1 MSIEATARP
10 KSAEPWK
17 KTNQRSKLIQIVA
30 STVPVAIASG
40 AWLLAGVDLMVS
52 ILLVLLPLQLLAV
65 GIAGFLLKGKR
76 GVPDAALI
84 VMTYFLGAF
93 VMVLLISVL
102 WSVVE
107 AGFAALSPQFIFQN
121 NVYVTPTTGLEIGGV
136 GHAVIGTLLVVG
148 LSTLVT
154 VPLGVATGVYLTE
167 TRGKSRGFIRVLLQA
182 IAGLPSVV
190 AGLFVYSM
198 LIVTGV
204 SAYAGWLGS
213 LALVPLMLP
222 TVARVTE
229 ESLRLVPQ
237 ELRNGAL
244 GLGAPSWRAFLM
256 VTLPAAKSGVV
267 TAILLGVARVIGET
281 APLLTT
287 TFAANNT
294 SINVIEGGLATLPT
308 YIYNY
313 VSLGFD
319 TSIQR
324 AWGAALVL
332 LILVGVLF
340 GAARYVSR
348 PKSLKAKKK
357 KEKR

>member
-1 MSIEATARP
+1 MSTEAIARP

-30 STVPVAIASG
+30 STVPVGIASA
-40 AWLLAGVDLMVS
+40 AWLFAGVDLIVS
-52 ILLVLLPLQLLAV
+52 VMLVLLPLQLIAI
-65 GIAGFLLKGKR
+65 GIAGFLLKGRR

-84 VMTYFLGAF
+84 VMTYFLGTF

-167 TRGKSRGFIRVLLQA
+167 TRGKSRGLIRVLLQA

-244 GLGAPSWRAFLM
+244 GLGAPSWRAFTM

-267 TAILLGVARVIGET
+267 TAILLGIARVIGET

-294 SINVIEGGLATLPT
+294 SLNFIEGGLATLPT

-332 LILVGVLF
+332 LLLVGILF
-340 GAARYVSR
+340 GTARYISR
-348 PKSLKAKKK
+348 PKSLKQKKK
-357 KEKR
+357 KEK

>member
-1 MSIEATARP
+1 
-10 KSAEPWK
+10 
-17 KTNQRSKLIQIVA
+17 
-30 STVPVAIASG
+30 
-40 AWLLAGVDLMVS
+40 
-52 ILLVLLPLQLLAV
+52 
-65 GIAGFLLKGKR
+65 
-76 GVPDAALI
+76 
-84 VMTYFLGAF
+84 MTYFLGAF

-121 NVYVTPTTGLEIGGV
+121 NVYVTPTTSLEIGGV
-136 GHAVIGTLLVVG
+136 GHAVLGTLLVVG

-167 TRGKSRGFIRVLLQA
+167 TRGKSRGLIRVLLQA

-229 ESLRLVPQ
+229 ESLKLVPQ

-244 GLGAPSWRAFLM
+244 ALGAPSWRAFLM

-294 SINVIEGGLATLPT
+294 SINVFNGGLATLPT

-332 LILVGVLF
+332 LLLVGILF

>member
-1 MSIEATARP
+1 
-10 KSAEPWK
+10 
-17 KTNQRSKLIQIVA
+17 
-30 STVPVAIASG
+30 
-40 AWLLAGVDLMVS
+40 
-52 ILLVLLPLQLLAV
+52 
-65 GIAGFLLKGKR
+65 LLKGRR

-84 VMTYFLGAF
+84 VMTYFLGTF
-93 VMVLLISVL
+93 VMVLLVSVL

-167 TRGKSRGFIRVLLQA
+167 TRGKGRGVIRVLLQA

-294 SINVIEGGLATLPT
+294 SINVFDGGLATLPT

-332 LILVGVLF
+332 LILVGILF

>member
-1 MSIEATARP
+1 
-10 KSAEPWK
+10 
-17 KTNQRSKLIQIVA
+17 
-30 STVPVAIASG
+30 
-40 AWLLAGVDLMVS
+40 
-52 ILLVLLPLQLLAV
+52 LAV
-65 GIAGFLLKGKR
+65 GIAGFVLKGKR

-121 NVYVTPTTGLEIGGV
+121 NVYVTPTTSLEIGGV
-136 GHAVIGTLLVVG
+136 GHAVLGTLLVVG

-167 TRGKSRGFIRVLLQA
+167 TRGKSRGLIRVLLQA

-229 ESLRLVPQ
+229 ESLKLVPQ

-244 GLGAPSWRAFLM
+244 ALGAPSWRAFLM

-294 SINVIEGGLATLPT
+294 SINVFNGGLATLPT

-332 LILVGVLF
+332 LLLVGILF

>member
-1 MSIEATARP
+1 MNLEPQVRP

-17 KTNQRSKLIQIVA
+17 KSNQRSKLIQIVA
-30 STVPVAIASG
+30 STVPVATASG
-40 AWLLAGVDLMVS
+40 AWLLAGVDLMVA
-52 ILLVLLPLQLLAV
+52 ILLVLLPLQLFAV

-76 GVPDAALI
+76 GVPDAALV

-93 VMVLLISVL
+93 VMVLLTSVL

-121 NVYVTPTTGLEIGGV
+121 NVYVTPTTSLEIGGV

-148 LSTLVT
+148 LSTIVT

-167 TRGKSRGFIRVLLQA
+167 TRGKSRGLIRVLLQA

-204 SAYAGWLGS
+204 SAFAGWLGS

-222 TVARVTE
+222 TIARVTE

-256 VTLPAAKSGVV
+256 VTLPAAKTGVV

-294 SINVIEGGLATLPT
+294 SINVFNGGLATLPT

-332 LILVGVLF
+332 LILVGILF
-340 GAARYVSR
+340 GAARFVSR

>member
-1 MSIEATARP
+1 MNLDAVARP
-10 KSAEPWK
+10 KAAEPWK
-17 KTNQRSKLIQIVA
+17 RTDKRSKNIQIVA
-30 STVPVAIASG
+30 SIVPGLIALGSVV
-40 AWLLAGVDLMVS
+40 LAGVDLIVAV
-52 ILLVLLPLQLLAV
+52 ILVLLPLQLLAIGV
-65 GIAGFLLKGKR
+65 AGFVIKGRR
-76 GVPDAALI
+76 GVPDASLV
-84 VMTYFLGAF
+84 VMTFFFGTF

-102 WSVVE
+102 WSVIE
-107 AGFAALSPQFIFQN
+107 AGFSALSPQFVFQN

-136 GHAVIGTLLVVG
+136 GHAVLGTLMVVG

-167 TRGKSRGFIRVLLQA
+167 TRAKGRGFIRVLLQA

-244 GLGAPSWRAFLM
+244 GLGAPAWRAFLM

-281 APLLTT
+281 APLITT

-294 SINVIEGGLATLPT
+294 SFNMIEGGMATLPT

-313 VSLGFD
+313 ISLGFD
-319 TSIQR
+319 TSIAR

-332 LILVGVLF
+332 MLLVGILF
-340 GAARYVSR
+340 GVARYISR
-348 PKSLKAKKK
+348 PKSLKKKK
-357 KEKR
+357 VKP

>member
-1 MSIEATARP
+1 MSIEAVARP
-10 KSAEPWK
+10 KTAEPWK
-17 KTNQRSKLIQIVA
+17 KTNQRSKLIQIIA
-30 STVPVAIASG
+30 STVPVTIASS
-40 AWLLAGVDLMVS
+40 AWLLAGMDLMVA

-76 GVPDAALI
+76 GIPDAVLI

-167 TRGKSRGFIRVLLQA
+167 TRAKSRGFIRVLLQA

-229 ESLRLVPQ
+229 EALKLVPQ

-294 SINVIEGGLATLPT
+294 SLNVFDGGLATLPT

-332 LILVGVLF
+332 LILVGILF

>member
-1 MSIEATARP
+1 MNLDAVARP
-10 KSAEPWK
+10 KTAEPWR
-17 KTNQRSKLIQIVA
+17 KTDNRSKMVQIVA
-30 STVPVAIASG
+30 SVIPIGVASV
-40 AWLLAGVDLMVS
+40 AWLFAEVDLIVS
-52 ILLVLLPLQLLAV
+52 ILFILLPLQLITV
-65 GIAGFLLKGKR
+65 SIAGFLLKGRR

-84 VMTYFLGAF
+84 VVTYFLGTF
-93 VMVLLISVL
+93 VMVLLFSVL

-107 AGFAALSPQFIFQN
+107 AGFAALSPQFVFQN

-136 GHAVIGTLLVVG
+136 GHAIIGTLLVVG

-167 TRGKSRGFIRVLLQA
+167 TRAKGRGFIRVLFQA
-182 IAGLPSVV
+182 IAGLPSIVS
-190 AGLFVYSM
+190 GLFVYSM

-229 ESLRLVPQ
+229 ESLKLVPQ

-281 APLLTT
+281 APLLLTT
-287 TFAANNT
+287 LAANST
-294 SINVIEGGLATLPT
+294 SLNILDGGLATLPT
-308 YIYNY
+308 YIYGY
-313 VSLGFD
+313 ISLGFD

-332 LILVGVLF
+332 LILVGILF
-340 GAARYVSR
+340 GTARYISR
-348 PKSLKAKKK
+348 PKKAKKK
-357 KEKR
+357 EKS

>member
-1 MSIEATARP
+1 MSTQAIDRP
-10 KSAEPWK
+10 QSAEPWK
-17 KTNQRSKLIQIVA
+17 KSSSKTKLRLITA
-30 STVPVAIASG
+30 SLIPTLVTLSAIIFAQVDVMVAI
-40 AWLLAGVDLMVS
+40 LT
-52 ILLVLLPLQLLAV
+52 ILLPLQLVTV
-65 GIAGFLLKGKR
+65 GIAGYLTKGRRGISDGFL
-76 GVPDAALI
+76 V
-84 VMTYFLGAF
+84 VMTYFFGSF

-102 WSVVE
+102 WSVVQ
-107 AGFAALSPQFIFQN
+107 AGFSALSPQFIFQN

-136 GHAVIGTLLVVG
+136 GHAILGTLLVVG

-154 VPLGVATGVYLTE
+154 VPLGIATGVYLTE
-167 TRGKSRGFIRVLLQA
+167 TRAKSRGIIRTLLQA
-182 IAGLPSVV
+182 IAGLPSIV

-198 LIVTGV
+198 LIATGV
-204 SAYAGWLGS
+204 TAYAGWVGS

-222 TVARVTE
+222 TIARVTE

-244 GLGAPSWRAFLM
+244 GLGAPAWRAFLM

-267 TAILLGVARVIGET
+267 TAVLLGVARVIGET

-294 SINVIEGGLATLPT
+294 SLNMAEGGLATLPT
-308 YIYNY
+308 YLYNY
-313 VSLGFD
+313 ISLGFD

-340 GAARYVSR
+340 GTARFVSR
-348 PKSLKAKKK
+348 PKLAKKK
-357 KEKR
+357 NR

>member
-1 MSIEATARP
+1 MSTEVIARP

-30 STVPVAIASG
+30 STVPVGIASA
-40 AWLLAGVDLMVS
+40 AWLFAGVDLIVS
-52 ILLVLLPLQLLAV
+52 VLLVLLPLQLIAI
-65 GIAGFLLKGKR
+65 GIAGFLLKGRR

-84 VMTYFLGAF
+84 VMTYFLGTF

-167 TRGKSRGFIRVLLQA
+167 TRGKSRGLIRVLLQA

-244 GLGAPSWRAFLM
+244 GLGAPSWRAFTM

-267 TAILLGVARVIGET
+267 TAILLGIARVIGET

-294 SINVIEGGLATLPT
+294 SLNFIEGGLATLPT

-332 LILVGVLF
+332 LLLVGILF
-340 GAARYVSR
+340 GTARYISR
-348 PKSLKAKKK
+348 PKSLKQKKK
-357 KEKR
+357 KEK

>member
-1 MSIEATARP
+1 MTDTSTP
-10 KSAEPWK
+10 KEKNLQPWK
-17 KTNQRSKLIQIVA
+17 RSTRNAKMLQILA
-30 STVPVAIASG
+30 SVVPFSIALF
-40 AWLLAGVDLMVS
+40 AWLGLGMDVMAA
-52 ILLVLLPLQLLAV
+52 ILSVLLPVQLVAAGAV
-65 GIAGFLLKGKR
+65 GLILKGKR
-76 GVPDAALI
+76 GVPDAILVVATI
-84 VMTYFLGAF
+84 FLGTF

-107 AGFAALSPQFIFQN
+107 AGFAALSPQFIYQN
-121 NVYVTPTTGLEIGGV
+121 NVYVSPTTSLEIGGV
-136 GHAVIGTLLVVG
+136 GHAIIGTLLVVG

-167 TRGKSRGFIRVLLQA
+167 TRGKSRGLVTVLLQS
-182 IAGLPSVV
+182 IAGLPSIV

-198 LIVTGV
+198 LVITGV
-204 SAYAGWLGS
+204 SAFAGWLGS

-294 SINVIEGGLATLPT
+294 SLNLVDGGLATLPT

-313 VSLGFD
+313 ISLGFD
-319 TSIQR
+319 TSYQR

-332 LILVGVLF
+332 MILVGILF
-340 GAARYVSR
+340 GTARYISR
-348 PKSLKAKKK
+348 PKSLEKKK
-357 KEKR
+357 VKK

>member
-1 MSIEATARP
+1 MNLEPVARP
-10 KSAEPWK
+10 KDAQPWK
-17 KTNQRSKLIQIVA
+17 KTTSNAKLLQIVA
-30 STVPVAIASG
+30 SIIPSGIALYSWLIGGMDVIVAI
-40 AWLLAGVDLMVS
+40 LT
-52 ILLVLLPLQLLAV
+52 VLLPLQL
-65 GIAGFLLKGKR
+65 IAIALISFILKGKR
-76 GVPDAALI
+76 GIPDAILI
-84 VMTYFLGAF
+84 VMTLFLGAF

-121 NVYVTPTTGLEIGGV
+121 NVYVSPTTSLEIGGV

-148 LSTLVT
+148 LSTIIT

-167 TRGKSRGFIRVLLQA
+167 TRGKGRGLVTVLLQS

-198 LIVTGV
+198 LVITGV
-204 SAYAGWLGS
+204 SAFAGWLGS

-229 ESLRLVPQ
+229 ESLKLVPQ

-244 GLGAPSWRAFLM
+244 GLGAPAWRAFLM

-294 SINVIEGGLATLPT
+294 SLNVINGGLATLPT

-313 VSLGFD
+313 ISLGFD
-319 TSIQR
+319 TSYQR

-332 LILVGVLF
+332 MILVGILF
-340 GAARYVSR
+340 GTARYISR
-348 PKSLKAKKK
+348 PKSLKKK
-357 KEKR
+357 KEKK

>member
-1 MSIEATARP
+1 
-10 KSAEPWK
+10 
-17 KTNQRSKLIQIVA
+17 
-30 STVPVAIASG
+30 
-40 AWLLAGVDLMVS
+40 
-52 ILLVLLPLQLLAV
+52 
-65 GIAGFLLKGKR
+65 
-76 GVPDAALI
+76 
-84 VMTYFLGAF
+84 
-93 VMVLLISVL
+93 
-102 WSVVE
+102 
-107 AGFAALSPQFIFQN
+107 
-121 NVYVTPTTGLEIGGV
+121 VTPTTGLEIGGV
-136 GHAVIGTLLVVG
+136 GHAILGTLLVVG

-167 TRGKSRGFIRVLLQA
+167 TRGKSRTFIRVLLQA
-182 IAGLPSVV
+182 IAGLPSIV

-198 LIVTGV
+198 LVVTGI

-256 VTLPAAKSGVV
+256 VTLPAAQSGVV

-287 TFAANNT
+287 TFAANGT
-294 SINVIEGGLATLPT
+294 SLNIFDGGLATLPT

-313 VSLGFD
+313 ISLGFD

-332 LILVGVLF
+332 LIVVGILF
-340 GAARYVSR
+340 GTARFISR
-348 PKSLKAKKK
+348 PKKAKKK
-357 KEKR
+357 EKS